1 MFANRNREIGEL
13 VRRRGIAT
21 AERVRSLAA
30 EAAAVGRT
38 LAEHLDA
45 TEVLPRVRLLTIL
58 AEELG
63 CTPVEALPL
72 RLPAETVA
80 LLPAALARRHEV
92 VPWRA
97 DESGAIELLALDPF
111 AMPDMA
117 ELEFALGRRVR
128 LCVADPEIVAVLLR
142 EHFGAAAEGL
152 ADVFGAV
159 GQAPGAD
166 SAQAGI
172 EDLLALAGQA
182 PVVRYVNDVLEQA
195 VRERASDIHFE
206 PFERECRV
214 RCRIDGALREWPPP
228 PAALA
233 LPVTSRLKVLAN
245 LDIAERRVPQDGRI
259 RFATGG
265 REVDLRISTL
275 PTQHGES
282 VVLRVL
288 DGERASGIGL
298 DTLGMAPVVLAELH
312 AAIRRPSGI
321 VVVTGPTGS
330 GKTTTL
336 YSCLREINET
346 GAKLLTVEDPVEYEL
361 EGVMQVAVNP
371 AAGLTFA
378 AALRSFLRQDPDVV
392 MVGEIRDL
400 ETAHV
405 AIQAALTGHLVLTTL
420 HTNDAAGAVTR
431 LTDLGV
437 EPYLVAASLEAVHA
451 QRLVRCI
458 CPECRCEQLPDA
470 ETLARLAPA
479 GGGVLAGM
487 QFYNGAGCP
496 NCQGSGYRGRMGL
509 FELLRVDDGIRE
521 LISRG
526 AGTQEIRD
534 LARARGMR
542 TLRDGGLA
550 AIAARATT
558 AEEVLLYT

>member
-21 AERVRSLAA
+21 AARVASLAA
-30 EAAAVGRT
+30 EALSTGRT

-45 TEVLPRVRLLTIL
+45 TEVLPRAQLL
-58 AEELG
+58 AVVADELG
-63 CTPVEALPL
+63 CPLVESPPL
-72 RLPAETVA
+72 RLAAEIVA
-80 LLPAALARRHEV
+80 LVPATLARRHGV
-92 VPWRA
+92 VPYGVA
-97 DESGAIELLALDPF
+97 AGGALSLLLLDPF
-111 AMPDMA
+111 EMPDLG
-117 ELEFALGRRVR
+117 ELEFALGRKVR
-128 LCVADPEIVAVLLR
+128 LHVADPEIVAVLLR
-142 EHFGAAAEGL
+142 EHFGAAVEGL
-152 ADVFGAV
+152 ADALGDCVV
-159 GQAPGAD
+159 
-166 SAQAGI
+166 SAMETRGNA
-172 EDLLALAGQA
+172 EAELLAMAVQA
-182 PVVRYVNDVLEQA
+182 PVVRYVDDVLAQA

-288 DGERASGIGL
+288 DSDRAAGIGL
-298 DTLGMAPVVLAELH
+298 DTVGMAPAVLAELR

-336 YSCLREINET
+336 YAALREINEA

-437 EPYLVAASLEAVHA
+437 EPYLVAASLEAVLA

-470 ETLARLAPA
+470 EMLARLAPT
-479 GGGVLAGM
+479 GGSLAGIP
-487 QFYNGAGCP
+487 FSVGAGCP

-509 FELLRVDDGIRE
+509 HELLRVDDGIRE

>member
-21 AERVRSLAA
+21 TERVRSLAA
-30 EAAAVGRT
+30 EAVAAGRT

-45 TEVLPRVRLLTIL
+45 TEVLPRARLLAVL

-63 CTPVEALPL
+63 CTAVDSLPM
-72 RLPAETVA
+72 RLAAETVA
-80 LLPAALARRHEV
+80 LVPAALARRQQV
-92 VPWRA
+92 VPWRI
-97 DESGAIELLALDPF
+97 DGGAIELVLLDPF
-111 AMPDMA
+111 ASPDVA

-128 LCVADPEIVAVLLR
+128 LCVGDPEIVAVLLR

-152 ADVFGAV
+152 SDVFGIAGAV
-159 GQAPGAD
+159 PVGVTVAPEA
-166 SAQAGI
+166 
-172 EDLLALAGQA
+172 ELLAMTGSQ

-259 RFATGG
+259 RFAFGG
-265 REVDLRISTL
+265 REVDLRLSTL
-275 PTQHGES
+275 PTQFGES

-288 DGERASGIGL
+288 DGERAAGIGL
-298 DTLGMAPVVLAELH
+298 DTLGMAPAVLAELR
-312 AAIRRPSGI
+312 ATIRRPSGI

-336 YSCLREINET
+336 YAALREINEA

-437 EPYLVAASLEAVHA
+437 EPYLVAASLEAVLA

-458 CPECRCEQLPDA
+458 CPECRYEQLPDA
-470 ETLARLAPA
+470 ETLARLAPK
-479 GGGVLAGM
+479 GGSLAGM
-487 QFYNGAGCP
+487 PFSVGAGCP

-509 FELLRVDDGIRE
+509 FELLRVDDGIRD

>member
-21 AERVRSLAA
+21 AERVRSLAT
-30 EAAAVGRT
+30 EAASVGRT

-45 TEVLPRVRLLTIL
+45 TEVLPRTRLLAVL
-58 AEELG
+58 AAELG
-63 CTPVEALPL
+63 CPLVEALPL
-72 RLPAETVA
+72 RLPAEIVA

-97 DESGAIELLALDPF
+97 EAGTIELLALDPF
-111 AMPDMA
+111 ALPDMA

-152 ADVFGAV
+152 ADAFGAT
-159 GQAPGAD
+159 GLTAGSD
-166 SAQAGI
+166 SAQAGT

-259 RFATGG
+259 RLATGG

-275 PTQHGES
+275 PTQFGES

-288 DGERASGIGL
+288 DGERAAGIGL
-298 DTLGMAPVVLAELH
+298 DTLGMAPAVLAELR

-336 YSCLREINET
+336 YAALREINEA

-437 EPYLVAASLEAVHA
+437 EPYLVAASLEAVLA

-470 ETLARLAPA
+470 EMLARLAPT
-479 GGGVLAGM
+479 GGSLAGIP
-487 QFYNGAGCP
+487 FSVGAGCP

-509 FELLRVDDGIRE
+509 HELLRVDDGIRE
-521 LISRG
+521 LISHG

>member
-1 MFANRNREIGEL
+1 MYAHRTREVGRL
-13 VRRRGIAT
+13 VCLRGIVT
-21 AERVRSLAA
+21 PERCRSLEA
-30 EAAAVGRT
+30 EAVAAGRT
-38 LAEHLDA
+38 LAEHLGE
-45 TEVLPRVRLLTIL
+45 TEVLPRARLL
-58 AEELG
+58 AVVADELG
-63 CTPVEALPL
+63 CDLVESPPL
-72 RLPAETVA
+72 RLPADVVA
-80 LLPAALARRHEV
+80 LVPAALARRHGV
-92 VPWRA
+92 VPWRLEA
-97 DESGAIELLALDPF
+97 GCLWLLMLDPF
-111 AMPDMA
+111 AAPDAA
-117 ELEFALGRRVR
+117 ELEFALGRKVR

-142 EHFGAAAEGL
+142 EHFGATAEGL
-152 ADVFGAV
+152 ASVFSSLTPAAAEAAANGA
-159 GQAPGAD
+159 AD
-166 SAQAGI
+166 LAAQAG
-172 EDLLALAGQA
+172 LP

-206 PFERECRV
+206 PFEHACRV

-259 RFATGG
+259 QLDVGG
-265 REVDLRISTL
+265 RAVDLRISTL
-275 PTQHGES
+275 PTQFGES

-288 DGERASGIGL
+288 DGDRSASIGL
-298 DTLGMAPVVLAELH
+298 DTLGLAAPVLGELRNL
-312 AAIRRPSGI
+312 IRRPSGI

-336 YSCLREINET
+336 YACLREINES

-361 EGVMQVAVNP
+361 EGVMQVPVNP
-371 AAGLTFA
+371 TAGLTFA

-437 EPYLVAASLEAVHA
+437 EPYLVAASLEAVLA

-458 CPECRCEQLPDA
+458 CADCRCERLPDP

-479 GGGVLAGM
+479 EGSLAGLR
-487 QFYNGAGCP
+487 FYGGAGCP
-496 NCQGSGYRGRMGL
+496 SCQGSGYRGRMGL
-509 FELLRVDDGIRE
+509 YELLRVDGAMRE
-521 LISRG
+521 LIARG
-526 AGTQEIRD
+526 SGTQALRD
-534 LARARGMR
+534 QARARGMQ
-542 TLRDGGLA
+542 TLRTGGLA
-550 AIAARATT
+550 AMAARATT